1 MCLGKVSAAVP
12 LQKQVFEGPGQSVAD
27 SFCIA
32 RVTSFHSAGW
42 TVYASICG
50 LDSLC
55 LYPPL
60 L

>member
-42 TVYASICG
+42 TVYACTR
-50 LDSLC
+50 LC
-55 LYPPL
+55 YRTAGEA
-60 L
+60 